1 MNPKITNQRD
11 TRKSFVVF
19 NYLQNLFSPEE
30 RPKTRD
36 EDEIYKCV
44 EFREILQSSL
54 KLLARGK
61 AIMTEIYD
69 INSIELEAGADF

>member
-11 TRKSFVVF
+11 TRKAFVVF